1 MQGWIKFYREV
12 LGTDL
17 WYDVTTFRLFTYLLL
32 NATHQDGIKKGGVEL
47 KRGQWIRSYRKLAQD
62 LAYKEGRGV
71 KEYSIKTIS
80 KCVKKL
86 VDAGTITV
94 EETKQGTLFTIVN
107 YAKYQDKQELKK
119 ETGNASGNEQ
129 ETNGERSGNNNKN
142 GKNGENGKKD
152 INTTQEIKDLLAV
165 FNEKIPGFVDLNKQY
180 WDVIRETRKTGK
192 ISKNVI
198 RNNMKKW
205 ERYDPVVI
213 QYALM
218 THIQNHAGKREE
230 YTIGIMR
237 RTNEHEA
244 RRGLIKLKNKGGSL
258 HGITQPSLSA
268 VGENTSSTRA
278 EAQRLEEL
286 ARSKGLI
293 DGALR
298 DTEFDF

>member
-1 MQGWIKFYREV
+1 MQGWIKLYREV
-12 LGTDL
+12 LETDL

-119 ETGNASGNEQ
+119 ETGNASGNEV

-142 GKNGENGKKD
+142 GNKGKNDKNVKKNTQRKYAEDSIYIKLAKYFVEQIRNNNPDFKDPNYQRWAND
-152 INTTQEIKDLLAV
+152 IRLMMEIDKRT
-165 FNEKIPGFVDLNKQY
+165 EEQ
-180 WDVIRETRKTGK
+180 IRYLMRWVQQDNFEMANVLSPAKLRKRFDQLVMK
-192 ISKNVI
+192 VKSERERMKNVI
-198 RNNMKKW
+198 PYRPKQEQPQGRYIPKDAVVDINAGEDPNWTWKK
-205 ERYDPVVI
+205 P
-213 QYALM
+213 
-218 THIQNHAGKREE
+218 
-230 YTIGIMR
+230 
-237 RTNEHEA
+237 
-244 RRGLIKLKNKGGSL
+244 
-258 HGITQPSLSA
+258 
-268 VGENTSSTRA
+268 
-278 EAQRLEEL
+278 
-286 ARSKGLI
+286 
-293 DGALR
+293 
-298 DTEFDF
+298 F

>member
-1 MQGWIKFYREV
+1 MLE
-12 LGTDL
+12 TDI

-119 ETGNASGNEQ
+119 ETGNASGNEV

-142 GKNGENGKKD
+142 GNNGENVNNVVVDNDTAGNFERAIIDRYMQLAGIGGFDIPERDKTTVRQVINAGIPIEMILALLDQCFRDYQPRHARDKINSFNYCATYIMNKYYQKKEGVNNVYP
-152 INTTQEIKDLLAV
+152 INSRSNGRAKGESKPKQEPIFGD
-165 FNEKIPGFVDLNKQY
+165 Y
-180 WDVIRETRKTGK
+180 
-192 ISKNVI
+192 
-198 RNNMKKW
+198 
-205 ERYDPVVI
+205 
-213 QYALM
+213 
-218 THIQNHAGKREE
+218 
-230 YTIGIMR
+230 
-237 RTNEHEA
+237 
-244 RRGLIKLKNKGGSL
+244 
-258 HGITQPSLSA
+258 
-268 VGENTSSTRA
+268 VG
-278 EAQRLEEL
+278 RLPR
-286 ARSKGLI
+286 RSKPL
-293 DGALR
+293 
-298 DTEFDF
+298 